1 MNSKYIIFVTVLY
14 FFSCLACVYAEDEPK
29 KQLQIGIKKRV
40 VDCKIKSKKGD
51 LLHMHYK
58 VRSSIILGL
67 FFMVKLCN

>member
-1 MNSKYIIFVTVLY
+1 MNSKYIMFVTVLY
-14 FFSCLACVYAEDEPK
+14 FSSCLVCVYAEDEPK

-58 VRSSIILGL
+58 VCLSIILGL
-67 FFMVKLCN
+67 FFM